1 MLKGVLGAVGRLENA
16 MKKRSIRIIP
26 KNTYW
31 PFWDI
36 AKKDQQY

>member
-1 MLKGVLGAVGRLENA
+1 MSLKRVLGAVQRLENS
-16 MKKRSIRIIP
+16 MKKRSIRISA

-36 AKKDQQY
+36 AELEG